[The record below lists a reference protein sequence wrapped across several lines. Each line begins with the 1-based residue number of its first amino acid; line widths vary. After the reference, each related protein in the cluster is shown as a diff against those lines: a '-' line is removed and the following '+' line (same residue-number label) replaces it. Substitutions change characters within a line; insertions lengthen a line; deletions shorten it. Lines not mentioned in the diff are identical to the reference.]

1 MVGSAGSGNVAPDGR
16 FEILNVP
23 PGEYKLQSANA
34 EQLVV
39 LPIVVNSIDIENV
52 VLTASAGWSV
62 TGSVQIDSSAPAGL
76 RRNQVT
82 IAPAPLA
89 GRNLMSMSG
98 GAETRSAVND
108 DWTFS
113 VTGVVGAS
121 RLRVTY
127 PDGWAVQSILQGG
140 RDIADLPLDMKSGEQ
155 LAGVQVVLTDR
166 AATLTGQLVD
176 QQGATSADGTVLLF
190 PVDSAMWYE
199 GSRFV
204 RTARPDQQGR
214 YRIPGILPG
223 AYLAVALDYVEQGIW
238 NDPEYLASI
247 QRHARKIDFA
257 DAAPQ
262 ALTLRV
268 VTP

>member
-1 MVGSAGSGNVAPDGR
+1 
-16 FEILNVP
+16 
-23 PGEYKLQSANA
+23 
-34 EQLVV
+34 LVV
-39 LPIVVNSIDIENV
+39 LPIVMNGVDVENV
-52 VLTASAGWSV
+52 ALRASAG
-62 TGSVQIDSSAPAGL
+62 GSAQGTVVIDSSTPAAL

-82 IAPAPLA
+82 VTPVSVA
-89 GRNLMSMSG
+89 GRNGMSMQ
-98 GAETRSAVND
+98 GAPVTRSVVND

-113 VTGVVGAS
+113 VSGVVGAA
-121 RLRVTY
+121 RLRVNI
-127 PDGWAVQSILQGG
+127 PDGWTVKALHQAG
-140 RDIADLPLDMKSGEQ
+140 RDIADLPLDMKSGEEITG
-155 LAGVQVVLTDR
+155 LELVLTDR
-166 AATLTGQLVD
+166 ATTLTGQLVD
-176 QQGATSADGTVLLF
+176 GKGAPADGTVLLF
-190 PVDSAMWYE
+190 PGDSSKWYE

-223 AYLAVALDYVEQGIW
+223 EYLAVALDYVEQGTW

-247 QRHARKIDFA
+247 QRHAQKINLA